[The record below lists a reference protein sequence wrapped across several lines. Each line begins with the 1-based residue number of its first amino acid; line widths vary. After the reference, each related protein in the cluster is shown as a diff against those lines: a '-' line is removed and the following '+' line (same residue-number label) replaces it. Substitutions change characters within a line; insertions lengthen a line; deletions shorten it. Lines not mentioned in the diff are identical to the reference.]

1 MLDRRSQIEH
11 KVLSCVFQKDSSSIC
26 CFFDIR
32 QSRHER
38 DDRKMAERARER
50 FPALETFD
58 KVQLSPFKLLRA
70 FLRLFFLE
78 NMPEFCTGAEVY
90 DRKNYEGKL

>member
-1 MLDRRSQIEH
+1 MSDRRSQIEH

-26 CFFDIR
+26 CRFFFFDIR

-38 DDRKMAERARER
+38 DDRKMAERASER

-70 FLRLFFLE
+70 FLRLFFSE
-78 NMPEFCTGAEVY
+78 NTPEFCTGFQVF
-90 DRKNYEGKL
+90 